1 MEIKYF
7 TPATPE
13 SCGVSSEWI
22 SDFAAELARQ
32 LPDQVPHGWALYRHK
47 KLLAKAIYA
56 PFDDTTPQMVC
67 SVSKSFTSTA
77 IGFCV
82 QEGLLKVTDKI
93 ADYFPDKLP
102 ENIQEEMLEVT
113 VEDLLSM
120 RVGQKGEI
128 VHKGSG
134 AKKAPDRVRAFFENP
149 IVHPVG
155 SVFGYN
161 GSLTHTLAAL
171 VNRVTGMDILDY
183 LNDRLFKKLGMP
195 VPPTPRTELGLIWA
209 DSGMRFTQE
218 QIARLGQ
225 FYLDKGMWN
234 GEQLLSREWCENA
247 TRAHVGTENCG
258 TGIDWQQGYCYQFW
272 RGRHNTFRFC
282 GAYGQ
287 FCIVMPDLDALFV
300 YQGGTDNEKIQF
312 VVPIFYDMIMSK
324 MRGDVNFLPE
334 NPTEQEKMQKTLSE
348 LTVNR
353 INSTKSPIES
363 AICKQRFTS
372 ELANLSE
379 ISFNFEGDTLTVDA
393 TLSDGMRIIYP
404 AGRNGFALTDEP
416 IKTSFCHMDECDNSK
431 FASSFYWEQP
441 GHLIVTTHLLASMT
455 MFKIDA
461 VFDREG
467 AKIALNT
474 VRGRFDK

>member
-1 MEIKYF
+1 MEANF
-7 TPATPE
+7 FAPATPE

-22 SDFAAELARQ
+22 VDFASELAKQ
-32 LPDQVPHGWALYRHK
+32 LPNQVPHGWALYRHK
-47 KLLAKAIYA
+47 KLLAKAIYK

-82 QEGLLKVTDKI
+82 QEGLVKVTDKI

-102 ENIQEEMLEVT
+102 ENVQKEMLNVT

-120 RVGQKGEI
+120 RVGQKSEI
-128 VHKGSG
+128 VHKG
-134 AKKAPDRVRAFFENP
+134 ADNKDEPDRVRDFFSNP
-149 IVHPVG
+149 IVYPVG

-171 VNRVTGMDILDY
+171 VNRLTGMDILDY

-195 VPPTPRTELGLIWA
+195 IPPTPRTAAGLIWA
-209 DSGMRFTQE
+209 DSGMRFTQD

-225 FYLDKGMWN
+225 LYLDKGVWN
-234 GEQLLSREWCENA
+234 GEQILSREWCESA
-247 TRAHVGTENCG
+247 TSAHIGTENCG

-287 FCIVMPDLDALFV
+287 FCIVMPDLDAMFV

-324 MRGDVNFLPE
+324 MRGDVDVLPE
-334 NPTEQEKMQKTLSE
+334 NPEAFAKMQKMLSE
-348 LTVNR
+348 LTVNC
-353 INSTKSPIES
+353 INSTKSPLES
-363 AICKQRFTS
+363 AICKQKFTS
-372 ELANLSE
+372 DLVNLKE
-379 ISFNFEGDTLTVDA
+379 ITFDFEGDRLTVDA
-393 TLSDGMRIIYP
+393 TVSDGTHLAYP
-404 AGRNGFALTDEP
+404 AGRHGYECTDSRMRS
-416 IKTSFCHMDECDNSK
+416 SFCHMDECDDSVY
-431 FASSFYWEQP
+431 ASSFYWEQP
-441 GHLIVTTHLLASMT
+441 GHLVVTTHMLASMT

-461 VFDREG
+461 IFDREG
-467 AKIALNT
+467 AKISLKT
-474 VRGRFDK
+474 VRGKYDK